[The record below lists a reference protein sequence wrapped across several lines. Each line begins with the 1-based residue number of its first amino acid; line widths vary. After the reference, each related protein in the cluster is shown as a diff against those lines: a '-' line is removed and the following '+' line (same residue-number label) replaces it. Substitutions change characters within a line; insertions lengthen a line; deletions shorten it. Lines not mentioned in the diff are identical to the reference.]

1 MLLRVAERQPDPW
14 LDLLVYTSPST
25 GPAAPGAWRG
35 GRGERPRSSRSFP
48 PNKRIGQLATGLGRI
63 GRSNRRARRGPAGWL
78 WGRRPVVRPH
88 MLCTA
93 SVDSPR
99 QLVAAV
105 VSGASPC
112 SASRGASRLDRRP
125 GGGGL
130 VHPASAGAKL
140 ITFSSWR
147 AGGPP
152 LAVDGRLSV
161 RRVVPSQGHPIAPLW
176 PAGRI
181 ACGCGPAGPAS

>member
-48 PNKRIGQLATGLGRI
+48 PNRRFGQLATGLGRI
-63 GRSNRRARRGPAGWL
+63 GRSNRRAMRGPAGGPRGRGGVPSSPRPALLPVGGCGGGRSCWL
-78 WGRRPVVRPH
+78 AIRPGRRRVGGAPFVRPH
-88 MLCTA
+88 MLCTV

-105 VSGASPC
+105 VSRGGALSASWPEASPC
-112 SASRGASRLDRRP
+112 SAFPRGLP
-125 GGGGL
+125 
-130 VHPASAGAKL
+130 VAGE
-140 ITFSSWR
+140 
-147 AGGPP
+147 G
-152 LAVDGRLSV
+152 
-161 RRVVPSQGHPIAPLW
+161 
-176 PAGRI
+176 
-181 ACGCGPAGPAS
+181 ACTRGQS